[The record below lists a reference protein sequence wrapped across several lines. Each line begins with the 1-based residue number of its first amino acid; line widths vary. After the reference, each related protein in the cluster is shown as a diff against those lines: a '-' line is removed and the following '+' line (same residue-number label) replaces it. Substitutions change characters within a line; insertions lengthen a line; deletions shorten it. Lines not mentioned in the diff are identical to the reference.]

1 MTKKKKKRKEEEER
15 KSMKQATASR
25 FQTHPFSVS
34 SVFSETKRDSER
46 ETQTKKETQNRKSP
60 PMMPDTAYNNLNIIF

>member
-1 MTKKKKKRKEEEER
+1 
-15 KSMKQATASR
+15 MKQATASR

>member
-1 MTKKKKKRKEEEER
+1 
-15 KSMKQATASR
+15 MKQATASR

-46 ETQTKKETQNRKSP
+46 ETQTKKETQNRKLP
-60 PMMPDTAYNNLNIIF
+60 PIMPNTA